1 MCIALEAPRN
11 SFCDRFVLD
20 MKSIV
25 FLIHVKAV
33 PPMSIHLDFVLEKNI
48 SNDTLHEVIRRKL
61 NDSYLLKS
69 YCEIT

>member
-1 MCIALEAPRN
+1 
-11 SFCDRFVLD
+11 

-61 NDSYLLKS
+61 NDSYILKS
-69 YCEIT
+69 YCENT

>member
-1 MCIALEAPRN
+1 
-11 SFCDRFVLD
+11 

-25 FLIHVKAV
+25 FLIHVKVV

-48 SNDTLHEVIRRKL
+48 NNDTLHEVIRRKL

-69 YCEIT
+69 YCENT